1 MKTNRKILVILMAT
15 LFCISLV
22 PMALAADGD
31 KININTATAEQLTQL
46 KRIGPKYAEKI
57 IRYREANGPF
67 AKVEDITKVKGIGPK
82 TLEENI
88 DVMTVE

>member
-1 MKTNRKILVILMAT
+1 MKTNRKILVIMMVT

-22 PMALAADGD
+22 PVAMADDGD
-31 KININTATAEQLTQL
+31 KININTATMEQLTKL
-46 KRIGPKYAEKI
+46 KRIGPKYAERI

-67 AKVEDITKVKGIGPK
+67 KTVQDITKVKGIGSK

>member
-1 MKTNRKILVILMAT
+1 MKTNRKILVIMMVT

-22 PMALAADGD
+22 PMAPAADGD
-31 KININTATAEQLTQL
+31 KININTATAEELTQL

-67 AKVEDITKVKGIGPK
+67 STQRHR
-82 TLEENI
+82 
-88 DVMTVE
+88 